1 MAESFLQIKLKRDRL
16 TNGNREEETEAT
28 HEMKPNEKLFDIFK
42 GNKIRKISLVF
53 EVPKLIFPDWTRK
66 GVPVIYFLCSCYQ
79 INSVTYPSP

>member
-53 EVPKLIFPDWTRK
+53 LKVVKSYL
-66 GVPVIYFLCSCYQ
+66 
-79 INSVTYPSP
+79 